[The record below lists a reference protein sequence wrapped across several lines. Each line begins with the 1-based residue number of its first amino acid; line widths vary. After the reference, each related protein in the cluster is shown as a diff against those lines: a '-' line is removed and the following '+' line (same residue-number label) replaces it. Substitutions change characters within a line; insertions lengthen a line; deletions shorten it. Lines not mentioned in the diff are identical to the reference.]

1 MCFLLMVNSERFL
14 VSASV
19 IFFGMTLWRDF
30 IFFLVGN
37 CLRSRFCRFCRLGI
51 NQSMEFDCNT
61 NLKTCCLFV
70 L

>member
-30 IFFLVGN
+30 IFFLTGRELFEEQILSILSSGDQSIN
-37 CLRSRFCRFCRLGI
+37 GI
-51 NQSMEFDCNT
+51 
-61 NLKTCCLFV
+61 
-70 L
+70 